1 MADKIHSFY
10 LKAEEMGG
18 IKARAKLSMLTAV
31 DSYQARSIPDSEDN
45 MKIFEKAMK
54 QLVKEFNSGNTK
66 NPFRLKVVKL
76 LLAKLAS

>member
-10 LKAEEMGG
+10 LKAEEIGG

-31 DSYQARSIPDSEDN
+31 DSYQARTIPDSEDN
-45 MKIFEKAMK
+45 LKLFEKAMK
-54 QLVKEFNSGNTK
+54 QLVKEFNTTDTEDVIR
-66 NPFRLKVVKL
+66 FKVIKH